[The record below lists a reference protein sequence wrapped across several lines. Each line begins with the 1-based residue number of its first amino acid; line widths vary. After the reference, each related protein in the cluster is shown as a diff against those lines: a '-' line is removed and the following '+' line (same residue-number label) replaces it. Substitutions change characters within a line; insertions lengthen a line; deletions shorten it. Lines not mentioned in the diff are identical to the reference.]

1 MKTFIWISLIASSLC
16 FDARAS
22 EPVWNNG
29 HVILSNGQVIKG
41 QLSYNWKVEVLQVRA
56 TDGTTKAY
64 SAYKV
69 DSFAYFDVSQNTLRK
84 FDAIELP
91 TASELTRPV
100 FVEECTLGHYT
111 VYRRLRHTKE
121 LIKITRPS
129 LYQDDVELIK
139 DLDNF
144 VYFVVDTNGD
154 VSDLQTFELSL
165 WPQMLS
171 EYRPQLTEYITL
183 RQLDP
188 SLTVARLML
197 INHYNYLREY
207 NASQANKPVTSVGAY

>member
-1 MKTFIWISLIASSLC
+1 MKTFIWISLIAAGMCL
-16 FDARAS
+16 DARAG
-22 EPVWNNG
+22 EPGWNNG

-41 QLSYNWKVEVLQVRA
+41 QLSYNWKAEVLQVRA
-56 TDGTTKAY
+56 DDGTTKAY

-69 DSFAYFDVSQNTLRK
+69 DSFAYFDVSQNMLRK
-84 FDAIELP
+84 FDAIEIP

-100 FVEECTLGHYT
+100 FLEECTIGHYT

-129 LYQDDVELIK
+129 LYQEDIDLIK

-154 VSDLQTFELSL
+154 ISDLQAFELSI

-188 SLTVARLML
+188 SLTMARLML

-207 NASQANKPVTSVGAY
+207 NPSQANKPATSLGAY